1 MAPALPNMGAWPE
14 AYQTLYMDKWAW
26 SVSNTL
32 HIWANGRGHTEGRSL
47 WAGGVALRWRYK
59 AGARCPA
66 PAPPR
71 AAPFSPARP
80 RPSGNSCC
88 ATAMA
93 ALTVK
98 AYLLGKEEA
107 AREIRRFSLQPPLR
121 YQAVCERVAELF
133 QGLLRA
139 GSPPAFRLH
148 YRDEDGDLIAF
159 SSDEELELAM
169 PFVRDGVFRVYIKEK
184 KECRREHRS
193 QCSQESPRDMVHP
206 NVICDG
212 CEGPVVG
219 ARFKCTVCPDYDLC
233 STCEGKGI
241 HKEHNM
247 VMFQSPLLNPFE
259 WLPRGRWLRKMR
271 HGVPPFPWMHC
282 WGYPGPAGPCQNSER
297 AQASTAASSQPAAEG
312 IEVDIDVEHGGQ
324 RSKVTPVSSNLEKN
338 DAESSSGTLD
348 QNAQTKPYWNSTDPV
363 TVVNT
368 VAEQI
373 QDMVID
379 PVPTQMEDG
388 SFQTQEHS
396 ESSSSSGGDEDWT
409 HLSSKEVDPS
419 TGELQSLQMP
429 ETEGPSSLDVSQD
442 PPQPGP
448 TGLRE
453 AALYPHLPP
462 EADPRLIESLSQM
475 LSMGFSDEGGW
486 LTRLLQTKNCDIG
499 AALDAIQYS
508 KQPPHM

>member
-1 MAPALPNMGAWPE
+1 
-14 AYQTLYMDKWAW
+14 
-26 SVSNTL
+26 
-32 HIWANGRGHTEGRSL
+32 
-47 WAGGVALRWRYK
+47 
-59 AGARCPA
+59 
-66 PAPPR
+66 
-71 AAPFSPARP
+71 
-80 RPSGNSCC
+80 
-88 ATAMA
+88 MA

-98 AYLLGKEEA
+98 AYLLGKEET
-107 AREIRRFSLQPPLR
+107 AREIRRFSLPPPAR
-121 YQAVCERVAELF
+121 YRAIYDRVAELF

-139 GSPPAFRLH
+139 GPPPAFRMH
-148 YRDEDGDLIAF
+148 YKDEDGDLIAF
-159 SSDEELELAM
+159 STDEELELAM
-169 PFVRDGVFRVYIKEK
+169 PYVQDGVFRVYIKEK
-184 KECRREHRS
+184 KECKREHRS
-193 QCSQESPRDMVHP
+193 QCSQEPPRNMVHP

-219 ARFKCTVCPDYDLC
+219 TRFKCSVCPDYDLC

-282 WGYPGPAGPCQNSER
+282 WGYPGPAAPCHNSEQPE
-297 AQASTAASSQPAAEG
+297 ATAAASSAPAAEG
-312 IEVDIDVEHGGQ
+312 IEVDIDVEHRGE
-324 RSKVTPVSSNLEKN
+324 RSKVTPTSANQENTNAEATSS
-338 DAESSSGTLD
+338 APT
-348 QNAQTKPYWNSTDPV
+348 QNVQTKADWNNTESATQ
-363 TVVNT
+363 VNV

-388 SFQTQEHS
+388 SFHSQEHS
-396 ESSSSSGGDEDWT
+396 ESSSSSGGEEDWT

-429 ETEGPSSLDVSQD
+429 DTDGPSSLDVPRD

-508 KQPPHM
+508 KQPPHL

>member
-1 MAPALPNMGAWPE
+1 
-14 AYQTLYMDKWAW
+14 
-26 SVSNTL
+26 
-32 HIWANGRGHTEGRSL
+32 
-47 WAGGVALRWRYK
+47 
-59 AGARCPA
+59 
-66 PAPPR
+66 
-71 AAPFSPARP
+71 
-80 RPSGNSCC
+80 
-88 ATAMA
+88 MA

-107 AREIRRFSLQPPLR
+107 TREIRRFSLPPPAR
-121 YQAVCERVAELF
+121 YRAIYDRVAELF

-139 GSPPAFRLH
+139 GPPSAFRMH
-148 YRDEDGDLIAF
+148 YKDEEGDLIAF

-169 PFVRDGVFRVYIKEK
+169 PYVRDGVFRVYIKEK
-184 KECRREHRS
+184 KDCKREHRS
-193 QCSQESPRDMVHP
+193 QCSQEPPRNMVHP

-219 ARFKCTVCPDYDLC
+219 TRFKCSVCPDYDLC

-241 HKEHNM
+241 HKDHNM

-259 WLPRGRWLRKMR
+259 WFPRGRWLRKMR

-282 WGYPGPAGPCQNSER
+282 WGYPGPAPPCQNSG
-297 AQASTAASSQPAAEG
+297 QAEATTAAPSAPAAEG
-312 IEVDIDVEHGGQ
+312 IEVDIDVEHGGK
-324 RSKVTPVSSNLEKN
+324 RSKVTPTAPNQENSGEANSS
-338 DAESSSGTLD
+338 APA
-348 QNAQTKPYWNSTDPV
+348 QNGQTKPDWNNTDPA
-363 TVVNT
+363 TEVNV

-373 QDMVID
+373 QEMVID
-379 PVPTQMEDG
+379 PAPTQMEDG
-388 SFQTQEHS
+388 PFHSQEHS
-396 ESSSSSGGDEDWT
+396 ESSSSSGGEEDWT

-429 ETEGPSSLDVSQD
+429 DTDGPSSLDVSRE

-508 KQPPHM
+508 KQPPHL